1 MIEYLEGTLAVK
13 SPSHAIVQVGGMALR
28 GLISLSTYD
37 DLPAP
42 GQTVRLWTHHQ
53 IRDEEILLFAFS
65 TREERRLFQHLTS
78 VTGIGPR
85 LAMTLLSA
93 ARPDAIRRA
102 VIDGDSDRLQS
113 IPRIGSKIAER
124 IVLELKK
131 KLADEAPEYE
141 TVGAGK
147 SAEVIEAV
155 NALCSLGFTRNE
167 AEKAVDGAMKRGAKG
182 VEELVKLSLR
192 AG

>member
-1 MIEYLEGTLAVK
+1 MIEYLEGTLAVT

-53 IRDEEILLFAFS
+53 IRDEEIVLFAFS
-65 TREERRLFQHLTS
+65 TREERRLFQHLIS

-102 VIDGDSDRLQS
+102 VVDGDSDRLQS

-131 KLADEAPEYE
+131 KLAEEAPEYE
-141 TVGAGK
+141 TAAAGK
-147 SAEVIEAV
+147 SAEVLEAV
-155 NALCSLGFTRNE
+155 NALCSLGFTRHE
-167 AEKAVDGAMKRGAKG
+167 AEKAVDGAMKRGANG
-182 VEELVKLSLR
+182 VEALVKLSLR
-192 AG
+192 TE